1 MKIIKILSAVM
12 FSVLLFSCGGKGT
25 DKEEKSPDKKMKNVV
40 VDCNCS
46 ELTEADADLKGVAKK
61 GSKELYSGVC
71 VTRDQHDTITNKNT
85 YKNGWLVN
93 EIVKEKIGNEYIITK
108 DIDYENGNIESCKLL
123 ETKGNNS
130 QNFNFVTQYKEKQNK
145 KWIIGYEIN
154 IERQYSESASDY
166 IDKYNLIVM
175 TYYMDGKKFSYE
187 NTSQQ
192 PTSMPNSD
200 VTGGGGWRLDGLSE
214 NRLSE
219 ILDGLK
225 KEFPHFN
232 YWKN

>member
-1 MKIIKILSAVM
+1 M

-25 DKEEKSPDKKMKNVV
+25 DKEEKSTDKKMKNVV

-46 ELTEADADLKGVAKK
+46 ELNEADADLKGVAKK

-71 VTRDQHDTITNKNT
+71 VTRDQYDTITNKNT

-123 ETKGNNS
+123 ETENNNS
-130 QNFNFVTQYKEKQNK
+130 QNFKFVTQYKEKQNK

-154 IERQYSESASDY
+154 IERQYSESVSDY

-192 PTSMPNSD
+192 PTCMPNSD

-214 NRLSE
+214 NRLYE